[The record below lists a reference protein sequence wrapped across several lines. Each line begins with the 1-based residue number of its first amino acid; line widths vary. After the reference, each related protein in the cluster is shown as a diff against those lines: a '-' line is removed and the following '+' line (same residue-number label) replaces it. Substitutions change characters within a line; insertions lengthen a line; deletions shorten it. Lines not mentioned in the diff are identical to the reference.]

1 MPGTDCCS
9 AVSSSWLGCW
19 RRTRACLH
27 ADTTLA
33 RAGSGQMTESF
44 RQRAK
49 LSSLGQG
56 VHEGSLIA
64 QDDGGPP
71 QRSILPG
78 VRVGRPGEARA

>member
-1 MPGTDCCS
+1 MPRTDCRS

-49 LSSLGQG
+49 PSTTSSLGLAENG
-56 VHEGSLIA
+56 A
-64 QDDGGPP
+64 Q
-71 QRSILPG
+71 
-78 VRVGRPGEARA
+78 VRETKT